1 MRFLFQNFQIKC
13 VFRYNVNHFEVC
25 AGFPNSDGTYK
36 AYQGAINFGAA
47 LICYQK
53 SDPTKPILT
62 GIATRKDLSPS
73 KDSPGVYTDVFK
85 IKKSIQ
91 DRLGILDLK

>member
-1 MRFLFQNFQIKC
+1 MI
-13 VFRYNVNHFEVC
+13 FRYKVTPYEVC
-25 AGFPNSDGTYK
+25 AGFPDSDGTYK

-47 LICYQK
+47 LICYQQ

-62 GIATRKDLSPS
+62 GIATRKDLSPT

-91 DRLGILDLK
+91 ERLGMFDQNINYPIIY